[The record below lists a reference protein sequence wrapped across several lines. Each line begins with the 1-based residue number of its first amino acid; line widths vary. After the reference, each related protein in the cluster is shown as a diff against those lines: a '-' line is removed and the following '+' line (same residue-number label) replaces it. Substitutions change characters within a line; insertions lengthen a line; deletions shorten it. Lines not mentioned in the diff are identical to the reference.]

1 MSMTITEAAIYLNE
15 SEDNIRLML
24 MNAYPDTFDTLTEL
38 SDEQVQLIEQVKG
51 QATQKLHQLAAAS
64 TQPNGNGHAPNNNGS
79 GNALTVKYV
88 EALDTATEA
97 ERQLIQGVLEVF
109 NSDAVKLGVVS
120 GAIRASNF
128 IAADK
133 ASFSHAL
140 AKFYQQEHGAT
151 SQLMQDFV
159 SGNDVLGQLAAM
171 GIDPKASLGNAQA
184 VNTAGVDNI
193 VNQVLTSLKH

>member
-1 MSMTITEAAIYLNE
+1 MSMTIAETAIYLNE

-38 SDEQVQLIEQVKG
+38 SSEQVQLIEQVKG
-51 QATQKLHQLAAAS
+51 QATKQLHQLAAAAPTS
-64 TQPNGNGHAPNNNGS
+64 NGHSSPNGQAQGGELS
-79 GNALTVKYV
+79 VKYV
-88 EALDTATEA
+88 QALDTATEA

-120 GAIRASNF
+120 GTIRASNF

-151 SQLMQDFV
+151 EQLMQDFV
-159 SGNDVLGQLAAM
+159 SGNDVLEQLAAM
-171 GIDPKASLGNAQA
+171 GIDPKNSRGNAQK
-184 VNTAGVDNI
+184 VNTASVDNI
-193 VNQVLTSLKH
+193 VNQVLTSLKR